1 MFQHLVLNLNDDD
14 TNEEISLKA
23 RSIARKVKRQEK
35 RISNISTLNEKS
47 IEDNNAVKSQ
57 MTRK

>member
-47 IEDNNAVKSQ
+47 IKDNNAVKSQ